1 MVERNL
7 TLMAVHAHPDDEAT
21 STGGVLAR
29 YAAEGVTTV
38 LVTCT
43 DGRCG
48 DGPGGVKPGEPG
60 HDPAAVVA
68 MRQAE
73 LEASC
78 AALKVTHLE
87 MLGYAD
93 SGMMGWA
100 TNDPPGSFW
109 TTPVAEAADRL
120 AELIRRYRPDVV
132 VTYDENGFYGHPDHI
147 QAHRI
152 TMAAVAQTD
161 IPAKVY
167 WTTVPRTAFAEFG
180 RIMKEFGVEWA
191 EPDASEEPGPQIG
204 LPDDEITTWVDTS
217 AYGGAEV
224 RRVGHAR
231 QSDREHLLPATGP
244 GAVHRA
250 DGRWRP
256 SSGSGTPPA
265 RRYPRTTCSPDC
277 ADRAGAGPG
286 PGPGRPAATR
296 PAG

>member
-1 MVERNL
+1 MAERSL

-73 LEASC
+73 LEAS
-78 AALKVTHLE
+78 AATLKVTHLE
-87 MLGYAD
+87 TLGYAD
-93 SGMMGWA
+93 SGMMGWT
-100 TNDPPGSFW
+100 TNDQPGSFW
-109 TTPVAEAADRL
+109 TTPVAEAAERL
-120 AELIRRYRPDVV
+120 ADLIRRYQPDVI

-161 IPAKVY
+161 VPAKVY

-180 RIMKEFGVEWA
+180 RIMKDLGIEWDD
-191 EPDASEEPGPQIG
+191 PDPSSGQPELG
-204 LPDDEITTWVDTS
+204 LPDDEITTWVDTRS
-217 AYGGAEV
+217 YGAQKFEALAAHASQTENIFFLQLGQERFTELMGTETFV
-224 RRVGHAR
+224 RVR
-231 QSDREHLLPATGP
+231 D
-244 GAVHRA
+244 
-250 DGRWRP
+250 
-256 SSGSGTPPA
+256 
-265 RRYPRTTCSPDC
+265 TTDAPVPED
-277 ADRAGAGPG
+277 DLFAGL
-286 PGPGRPAATR
+286 R
-296 PAG
+296 